1 MRLTSRQF
9 FASCFVSQLIF
20 SSRSIFK
27 GGNGSM
33 MIEIVPF
40 LHVIAFSI
48 SDRLGGIENSHQVIA
63 TTMAAYALTSLL
75 TGLTF
80 FLLGYLRLGAFVEF
94 FPRVVLVGCIGGV
107 GAFLVITGVQVCAGL
122 ENEKLEFSIPLIK
135 RFFETDLFILWVRT
149 SPAYNIGSG

>member
-1 MRLTSRQF
+1 
-9 FASCFVSQLIF
+9 
-20 SSRSIFK
+20 
-27 GGNGSM
+27 
-33 MIEIVPF
+33 
-40 LHVIAFSI
+40 
-48 SDRLGGIENSHQVIA
+48 
-63 TTMAAYALTSLL
+63 MAAYALTSLL